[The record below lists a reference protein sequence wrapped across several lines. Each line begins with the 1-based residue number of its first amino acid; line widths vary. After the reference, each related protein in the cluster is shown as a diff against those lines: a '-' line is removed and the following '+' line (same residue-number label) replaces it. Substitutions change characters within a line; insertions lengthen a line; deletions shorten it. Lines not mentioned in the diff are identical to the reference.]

1 MENQTLSDS
10 LTGLFNRYSFLLL
23 AEEQLKLLH
32 RSPQGLLLFLC
43 NLDGMKSINANFGQ
57 GEGDQAL
64 INTAALLRATFR
76 NSDVIARLEAD
87 EFVILAVGTLPAT
100 AELLQARLQAN
111 LNKHNARANR
121 PYKLSF
127 SIGVAYVAPEG
138 KATVAELLSTAEKE
152 THRAKQSRGTTRS
165 A

>member
-10 LTGLFNRYSFLLL
+10 LTGLYNRHSFLLL

-43 NLDGMKSINANFGQ
+43 DLDGMKPINDNFGH

-64 INTAALLRATFR
+64 IDAAALLRATFR
-76 NSDVIARLEAD
+76 NSDIIARLEE

-138 KATVAELLSTAEKE
+138 KATVEELISTADKE
-152 THRAKQSRGTTRS
+152 MYIAKRSRGKAGS
-165 A
+165 D

>member
-1 MENQTLSDS
+1 MENLTLSDS
-10 LTGLFNRYSFLLL
+10 LTGLYNRNSFLLL

-32 RSPQGLLLFLC
+32 RSSHGLLLFLC
-43 NLDGMKSINANFGQ
+43 DLDGLKPINDNFGYY
-57 GEGDQAL
+57 EGDQAL
-64 INTAALLRATFR
+64 ISVAALLRATFR
-76 NSDVIARLEAD
+76 NSDIIARLGDD

-138 KATVAELLSTAEKE
+138 KATVEELISTADKE
-152 THRAKQSRGTTRS
+152 MNIAKRSRGKAGS
-165 A
+165 N

>member
-10 LTGLFNRYSFLLL
+10 LTGLYNRHSFLLL

-43 NLDGMKSINANFGQ
+43 DLDGMKPINDNFGH

-64 INTAALLRATFR
+64 IDAAALLRATFR
-76 NSDVIARLEAD
+76 NSDIIARLEE

-111 LNKHNARANR
+111 LNKHNARADR

-127 SIGVAYVAPEG
+127 SIGVAYVAPDG
-138 KATVAELLSTAEKE
+138 KATVEELISTVDKE
-152 THRAKQSRGTTRS
+152 MYIAKRSRGKARS
-165 A
+165 D